1 MNWEV
6 YVCKSVCPTTEPNI
20 WARQRLNFSE
30 LNNGAKSVQED
41 ILQTETNLSQVLIKL
56 KSQHLQNLRLQGQQ
70 G

>member
-1 MNWEV
+1 M
-6 YVCKSVCPTTEPNI
+6 SVTSYAQQQPNI

-41 ILQTETNLSQVLIKL
+41 ILQTESNLSQVLIKL
-56 KSQHLQNLRLQGQQ
+56 KSQHLQNLRLQGQR